1 MKKVVTISGGTGS
14 FTLLNGLKKYDINI
28 TAIVPMTDSGGS
40 SGILRSEFGILPP
53 GDIRRCLIAL
63 SESTL
68 MRDLFQYRFS
78 IGNSLKGHSFGNLFL
93 TALKEITGSEE
104 KAILEAS
111 EILKIRGKVY
121 PVTLD
126 NVHLHA
132 ELENGEIIKG
142 ESNIDIPKH
151 NGNLKIKRV
160 FLEPKARAYY
170 NAVKSIEEADL
181 IIIGPGDLYTSIIPC
196 LLVSGIP
203 EAIQNSKAKIF
214 YVCNLMTKFGETNN
228 FTVLDFYNEVKKYLK
243 KDIDLLIFNSKEIPT
258 NVLEKYKQENSFPVK
273 FNLEELNKLN
283 INFVEGDLIVV
294 KDIVRHD
301 SDKLAKIIIENI

>member
-1 MKKVVTISGGTGS
+1 MKEVVTISGGTGS

-68 MRDLFQYRFS
+68 MRDLFQYKFNLN
-78 IGNSLKGHSFGNLFL
+78 NSLKGHSFGNLFL

-132 ELENGEIIKG
+132 ELENQEIIKG
-142 ESNIDIPKH
+142 ETNIDIPKH
-151 NGNLKIKRV
+151 NGNLRIKKL

-170 NAVKSIEEADL
+170 NAVKSIEQADL

-196 LLVSGIP
+196 LLVDGIP
-203 EAIQNSKAKIF
+203 ESIQNSKAKIF
-214 YVCNLMTKFGETNN
+214 YICNLMTKFGETNN
-228 FTVLDFYNEVKKYLK
+228 FTVLDFYNEVKKYLNK
-243 KDIDLLIFNSKEIPT
+243 NIDLLIFNDAKIPQ
-258 NVLEKYKQENSFPVK
+258 NILKKYELENSFPVK
-273 FNLEELNKLN
+273 FNLDKLKN
-283 INFVEGDLIVV
+283 INYIKRNLIII

-301 SDKLAKIIIENI
+301 SDKLAKVIIENI